1 MPTLYTTTDHSD
13 AILGGYDCACD
24 PVEHGEGLTVTA
36 ELHPSVGPCV
46 TLVGP
51 DGQVEITGWA
61 ELGQIIE
68 RLQGFRAACER
79 RVAQAQSE
87 AA

>member
-13 AILGGYDCACD
+13 AILAGYDGARD
-24 PVEHGEGLTVTA
+24 PVEHGEGLTVIA
-36 ELHPSVGPCV
+36 ELHPAVGPCI

-51 DGQVEITGWA
+51 DGQVEINGWS

-68 RLQGFRAACER
+68 RLQGFQAACAR
-79 RVAQAQSE
+79 RVAQVQSE